1 MALAGGVDAFFE
13 FVETHPYAWRMIF
26 RDPPADPELVAVHR
40 RIQDRAS
47 REIAA
52 MLASFDPPGSARSP
66 TRLALVAE
74 GLKAAINGLAA
85 WWYDTPTSSGR
96 RSWLP
101 RWSSR
106 GRGSSAA
113 ERPYAAFSHSSYV
126 GPTSFA
132 PGPGSGAS
140 ES

>member
-85 WWYDTPTSSGR
+85 WWYEHPDVE
-96 RSWLP
+96 RSEVVAAAMELTWKGLQ
-101 RWSSR
+101 R
-106 GRGSSAA
+106 G
-113 ERPYAAFSHSSYV
+113 
-126 GPTSFA
+126 
-132 PGPGSGAS
+132 
-140 ES
+140 